1 MKAQKQ
7 IKNQIQSTVEQSCSL
22 RQLPS
27 FRPLALEFTLVRMI
41 DACCTN
47 EVAPNGMEDRTKPV
61 KVR

>member
-1 MKAQKQ
+1 MQAQKQ

-27 FRPLALEFTLVRMI
+27 FRPLALEF

-47 EVAPNGMEDRTKPV
+47 EVAPNDMEDRTKPV